1 MISVQVRAE
10 TGEILQRHLSASASN
25 FYQADSTAYP
35 LLAHIVPWADTA
47 FNRSQVAALTVE
59 INRYEADAA
68 VNLNRDSF
76 DWLRQMCEVT
86 AEEPHRMLWFV
97 GD

>member
-10 TGEILQRHLSASASN
+10 SGEILQRCLSVSAGD
-25 FYQADSTAYP
+25 FFQADSATYP
-35 LLAHIVPWADTA
+35 LLSHVVPWADTA
-47 FNRSQVAALTVE
+47 FNRSQVAALAAE
-59 INRYEADAA
+59 IDRYEADAA
-68 VNLNRDSF
+68 VNLNGESF
-76 DWLRQMCEVT
+76 DWLREMCEVT

>member
-1 MISVQVRAE
+1 MQVRVE
-10 TGEILQRHLSASASN
+10 SGEILQRRLSVSAGD
-25 FYQADSTAYP
+25 FFQADSAAYP
-35 LLAHIVPWADTA
+35 LLSHVVPWADTA
-47 FNRSQVAALTVE
+47 FNRSQVAALAAE
-59 INRYEADAA
+59 IDRYEADAA
-68 VNLNRDSF
+68 VNLNGESF